1 MIVHTETSS
10 SYARRIASSL
20 NWINEHKHM
29 NIRTSVVS
37 VNEIPNTVDN
47 PRGTLINARAAI
59 PESNWMSRLEV
70 LETSGVKVINST
82 RVLKLTSDKLTSGIL
97 LNNVLG
103 NQLCP
108 MTWEL
113 NKNDEDSNNGIYRN
127 LANGFYVLK
136 PYISMEQGANV
147 TKFTKGLDSLDR
159 FINIINS
166 MPTTKVVLQ
175 RYIDYVGIHRVICI
189 NGHSLPF
196 SFVDMVEY
204 HPDNWKVSVCL
215 NKTTMRYNYNPN
227 HRLLELAEQIQQS
240 IGGNINFIDIFE
252 TRNGNY
258 VLSEINTAC
267 NLGIHE
273 RLSNFNIHYQIAK
286 ELVRLCND

>member
-189 NGHSLPF
+189 NGHALPF
-196 SFVDMVEY
+196 SFVDMV
-204 HPDNWKVSVCL
+204 S
-215 NKTTMRYNYNPN
+215 
-227 HRLLELAEQIQQS
+227 LLCV
-240 IGGNINFIDIFE
+240 
-252 TRNGNY
+252 
-258 VLSEINTAC
+258 VLVFCFSAC
-267 NLGIHE
+267 G
-273 RLSNFNIHYQIAK
+273 
-286 ELVRLCND
+286 